1 MKKAHHQTLKGLI
14 DSLIESA
21 IGWRILRHP
30 DKGNPGD
37 LIKRLS
43 PEEREL
49 LIKATS
55 KDFTARK
62 DNII

>member
-1 MKKAHHQTLKGLI
+1 MKNPRHQTLRGLI

-30 DKGNPGD
+30 YKGKPGD
-37 LIKRLS
+37 LVKQLS

-49 LIKATS
+49 LSKATS

-62 DNII
+62 DDII